1 MVLSTENI
9 IFRKPDYFTSGRAQ
23 QFVLTTTSGV
33 VPEGSKLRFIYLLW
47 LQVFV
52 VQFPRNTRSLEVVS
66 ISNFTG
72 PLKSQ
77 DFNALN
83 GPSSPSNIE

>member
-33 VPEGSKLRFIYLLW
+33 VPEGSKLRFI
-47 LQVFV
+47 
-52 VQFPRNTRSLEVVS
+52 E
-66 ISNFTG
+66 G
-72 PLKSQ
+72 PKGFSVIHL
-77 DFNALN
+77 
-83 GPSSPSNIE
+83 SP